1 MRDFKIIYKLF
12 KYLEAVNMKK
22 TLFSMMLILI
32 LSFSTIGSAAAAQSS
47 GSFLSDMI
55 SLTSG
60 LSSFF
65 GSAMQNMTQAIGYL
79 TGGVQAAHLFQ
90 SGTNIVN
97 GMLVNGPQA
106 PPVPLPQVIMPGAK
120 PPADP
125 ASTEG
130 AQLPDSVP
138 AAGSA
143 TAAAAENPAQ
153 GADVSP
159 QFMSNEEFSG
169 LLKGYNSLSI
179 EEKNLVNQMK
189 AAPEDASIKEL
200 YNHVQAAKLEKSTKI
215 IASLNYDIE
224 KQQFS
229 KLNLLID
236 YVNTTGP
243 QTVKVFA
250 QIVDSARG
258 KLQFCLIE
266 AKKYGLNMDIEIIEG
281 KLKLVM
287 SLTTGSF
294 IPSAPPASAPMGEK
308 PPAASVSAPKP
319 PAADSEAVNSS
330 RPTDFNAEPVMS
342 INENISGEA
351 KPETKT
357 PAKAKKTTKKKA
369 AVKPAAVNEV
379 K

>member
-1 MRDFKIIYKLF
+1 MEAFIMKQKLF
-12 KYLEAVNMKK
+12 TFL
-22 TLFSMMLILI
+22 LILAF
-32 LSFSTIGSAAAAQSS
+32 SFSTLTPAGAAQSS

-65 GSAMQNMTQAIGYL
+65 GSAMQSMTQAIGYL

-97 GMLVNGPQA
+97 GMLVNGPK
-106 PPVPLPQVIMPGAK
+106 PPQIPLPQVIMPGAK
-120 PPADP
+120 PPAPEASETP
-125 ASTEG
+125 A
-130 AQLPDSVP
+130 AQSPDSDASAS

-143 TAAAAENPAQ
+143 QATSGEAPAQ

-159 QFMSNEEFSG
+159 QYMSNEDFST

-189 AAPEDASIKEL
+189 TEPDDAAIKEL
-200 YNHVQAAKLEKSTKI
+200 YNQVQTAKLEKSAKI

-236 YVNTTGP
+236 YINTTGP

-250 QIVDSARG
+250 QIIDSARG

-308 PPAASVSAPKP
+308 PSAPPAAPKP
-319 PAADSEAVNSS
+319 SASGEGDNSGNSS
-330 RPTDFNAEPVMS
+330 RPTDFSAEPSMS
-342 INENISGEA
+342 MNENIVSENKTGEKTSA
-351 KPETKT
+351 KTKKTSKKRASRKAPAATETK
-357 PAKAKKTTKKKA
+357 
-369 AVKPAAVNEV
+369 
-379 K
+379 

>member
-1 MRDFKIIYKLF
+1 
-12 KYLEAVNMKK
+12 MKK
-22 TLFSMMLILI
+22 TMLSAMLILI
-32 LSFSTIGSAAAAQSS
+32 FSLSTIGSAIAAQSG

-55 SLTSG
+55 SLTSS

-65 GSAMQNMTQAIGYL
+65 GSAMQGMTQAIGYL

-90 SGTNIVN
+90 TGTNIVN
-97 GMLVNGPQA
+97 GMLVNGPQT
-106 PPVPLPQVIMPGAK
+106 PPVPLPEVIMPGAK
-120 PPADP
+120 PPVSN

-130 AQLPDSVP
+130 AQLPDS
-138 AAGSA
+138 ALAEGSA
-143 TAAAAENPAQ
+143 AATAAENPVQ

-159 QFMSNEEFSG
+159 RFISNEEFSG
-169 LLKGYNSLSI
+169 LLKGYNSLAI

-189 AAPEDASIKEL
+189 ASPDDASIKEL
-200 YNHVQAAKLEKSTKI
+200 YNHVREAKLEKSAKI

-250 QIVDSARG
+250 QIIDSARG

-266 AKKYGLNMDIEIIEG
+266 AKKYGLNMDIEVIEG

-294 IPSAPPASAPMGEK
+294 IPAAPPASAPM
-308 PPAASVSAPKP
+308 
-319 PAADSEAVNSS
+319 DQ
-330 RPTDFNAEPVMS
+330 
-342 INENISGEA
+342 
-351 KPETKT
+351 
-357 PAKAKKTTKKKA
+357 
-369 AVKPAAVNEV
+369 KPAAAEV
-379 K
+379 KKKPEKKSAGAKTKKTSDKKPAAAKTGR

>member
-1 MRDFKIIYKLF
+1 
-12 KYLEAVNMKK
+12 MKK
-22 TLFSMMLILI
+22 NLFSMMLIFI
-32 LSFSTIGSAAAAQSS
+32 LSFSMVGSAAAAQSS

-65 GSAMQNMTQAIGYL
+65 GNAMQTMSQAIGYL

-106 PPVPLPQVIMPGAK
+106 PNVPLPQVIMPGAK
-120 PPADP
+120 PPVAETP
-125 ASTEG
+125 AEG

-138 AAGSA
+138 AEGAA
-143 TAAAAENPAQ
+143 PAAAVENPVQ

-159 QFMSNEEFSG
+159 QFMSNDEFAG

-200 YNHVQAAKLEKSTKI
+200 YNHVQAAKLEKSAKI

-236 YVNTTGP
+236 YINTTGP

-308 PPAASVSAPKP
+308 PPVSSVSAPKP
-319 PAADSEAVNSS
+319 PAATEGAPAEAVNSS
-330 RPTDFNAEPVMS
+330 RPTDFNAEPEMS
-342 INENISGEA
+342 INENITGEA
-351 KPETKT
+351 KTK
-357 PAKAKKTTKKKA
+357 
-369 AVKPAAVNEV
+369 VKPAAKTKKTAKKKAVRKTSVANEV